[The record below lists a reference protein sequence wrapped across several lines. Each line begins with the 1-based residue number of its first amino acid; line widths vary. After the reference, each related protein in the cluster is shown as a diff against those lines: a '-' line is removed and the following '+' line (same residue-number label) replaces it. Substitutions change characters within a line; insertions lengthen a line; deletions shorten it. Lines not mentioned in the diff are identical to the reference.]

1 MYHIKCTFD
10 CMLLY
15 FPINIPKKPQKK
27 QKQNKKKLRL
37 TLKKNIAEENMSQ
50 VIRLKNIDKAKK
62 YFVEET

>member
-1 MYHIKCTFD
+1 MYFW
-10 CMLLY
+10 LY
-15 FPINIPKKPQKK
+15 VTLFSNKYAKKNQKK

>member
-15 FPINIPKKPQKK
+15 FPINMPKKK

>member
-1 MYHIKCTFD
+1 MYFW
-10 CMLLY
+10 LY
-15 FPINIPKKPQKK
+15 VTLFSNKYAKKK

>member
-1 MYHIKCTFD
+1 
-10 CMLLY
+10 MLLY
-15 FPINIPKKPQKK
+15 FPINMPKKNKKK